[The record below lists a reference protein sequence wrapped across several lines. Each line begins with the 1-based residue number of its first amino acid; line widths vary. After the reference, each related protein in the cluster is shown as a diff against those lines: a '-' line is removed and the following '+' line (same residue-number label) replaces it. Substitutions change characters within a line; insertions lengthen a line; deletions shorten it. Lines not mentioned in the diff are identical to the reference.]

1 MVISMDTRPIG
12 VFDSGLGGLT
22 AVSEIMRLLPGE
34 EIVYFGDTARVP
46 YGTRSKDTIMRY
58 VREDIDFLKTFNI
71 KAVIMACGTASSVS
85 LPQIGEEYDIP
96 IIGVVKPASIAA
108 TRATRNDKIGIIG
121 TPATI
126 KSRSY
131 EREILTLSPRAE
143 LHTAACPLF
152 VPLVENGRTDPD
164 DVVLFTMVEEYLTPI
179 KNAGVDTLIMGC
191 THYPIIERA
200 IAAFLGDSVTLI
212 NPGLEAAKYLTA
224 DGGIERGSGD
234 GSYRFFVSD
243 DRDGFLENASKFLGG
258 KLCGTVM
265 LKEME
270 K

>member
-1 MVISMDTRPIG
+1 MDRRPIG

-22 AVSEIMRLLPGE
+22 AVAEIMSLLPDE

-58 VREDIDFLKTFNI
+58 VREDIDFLKSFDI

-85 LPQIGEEYDIP
+85 LPQIAHEYDVP
-96 IIGVVKPASIAA
+96 VIGVVKPASNAAVAA
-108 TRATRNDKIGIIG
+108 TKNMKIGIIG

-131 EREILTLSPRAE
+131 EREILTMSPRAE
-143 LHTAACPLF
+143 IYTAACPLF

-164 DVVLFTMVEEYLTPI
+164 DVVLYTMVEEYLTPI

-191 THYPIIERA
+191 THYPIIELA
-200 IAAFLGDSVTLI
+200 IARFMGDEVSLI
-212 NPGLEAAKYLTA
+212 NPGFEAAKCLKSCA
-224 DGGIERGSGD
+224 DIKKNEKGGKC
-234 GSYRFFVSD
+234 RFFVSD
-243 DRDGFLENASKFLGG
+243 DREGFLSNASKFLGG
-258 KLCGTVM
+258 KLCGEVELKTVG
-265 LKEME
+265 K
-270 K
+270 